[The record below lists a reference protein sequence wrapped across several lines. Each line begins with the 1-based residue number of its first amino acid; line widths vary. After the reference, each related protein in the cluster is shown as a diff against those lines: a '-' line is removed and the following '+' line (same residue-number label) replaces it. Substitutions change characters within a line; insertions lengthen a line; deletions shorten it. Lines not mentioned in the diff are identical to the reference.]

1 MQQNDHKKQETARL
15 LYSELL
21 SIAERENW
29 SRYDKIMT
37 LLRLIERIFMQ
48 VTAEER
54 IHFTTM
60 FARIA
65 FACHRH
71 QVERETQHWIHFF
84 RNRVR
89 ERKSADADEKLY
101 DLGLSM
107 VAAAINALF
116 GEAPPEPVRQI
127 LPAKLP
133 WTYLEPSVEAF
144 FPHLRVVVLAD
155 DEGRQVLIGKDERQP
170 GHFVHIQ
177 YNIPGRNE
185 NFGKSINSIRKH
197 LGFPQVLSLLEV
209 ETVAPEHGPLAQ
221 DPARPVSIYRP
232 RAIVVE
238 PDFLIDVTVIA
249 NCFTVEGPEP
259 VLYLLNKFLPSEQ
272 SPSLIQGNIANF
284 LLDELMHDHDASY
297 KETFPK
303 IFQENPLIFALLSD
317 EDIRDL
323 YQKSQKHWVNLKH
336 MVQQELM
343 NFGINPVD
351 CFLEPAF
358 YDEIH
363 GLQGRLD
370 VFHKGVRQNDIIELK
385 SGKPFKPNRE
395 GVGITHFV
403 QTLLY
408 DLMVRTAFGE
418 GKEVGC
424 YILYSG
430 LEDHQLRFAGRVQS
444 EQYEAMQLRNQLI
457 ATERQMSKLGGN
469 NAPPFFEQVKAE
481 RYPLL
486 KGYIERNLKRFEL
499 VYSGLSPV
507 QRRYFNAFSGFI
519 AREHQLAKTGIQGS
533 EFVNGLATIWLDNI
547 EEKEEAFQL
556 LQALRIRENKA
567 NEADAIIIFEKT
579 AATNPLANF
588 RAGDIAILYPR
599 QSASRE
605 ANAPYFTSQIFK
617 VTVLD
622 IAESTVKVRLRMRQ
636 FNLDI
641 FKDHEEW
648 NIEHDQMDMSF
659 SSMYQGLFRWAECP
673 PDKRALLLTAR
684 PPRQPEEVDAVV
696 PDSGASWQPAGEP
709 TEEQRLILE
718 RMLAAPDY
726 FLLWGPPG
734 TGKTSQMIRNFA
746 GWIFHRTD
754 ENLLLLAYT
763 NRAVDE
769 ICEALES
776 LGDEVRESYMRIGS
790 RFSTGEAFQGRLLNA
805 KAAQVKTRKDLLA
818 LLGRHRIFVSTLAS
832 LSNNLELLR
841 LKKFRRV
848 VIDEASQILEPALVG
863 LLPQFE
869 QFVLVGDHK
878 QLPAVVVQDETASAV
893 KDEDLKAL
901 GLDNLRNS
909 LFERLYRRCMSQQW
923 DWACAHLSYQGR
935 MHEDIMRFP
944 GSHFY
949 EGKLQV
955 LPFATGQSDSWP
967 PADLASRLSQL
978 LRHEWQ
984 RPVLERRLAFIPTE
998 VDQRSRSRKTN
1009 EDEALRIA
1017 SLVQLFQDI
1026 YRPEAAGAGRARTI
1040 GIITP
1045 YRAQIARLRET
1056 LQQQG
1061 IDTRDIT
1068 IDTVERYQGG
1078 ARDII
1083 LISLCT
1089 NTAEQVKTLVSL
1101 SDEGVDRK
1109 LNVALTRAREHVVV
1123 LGNEELLA
1131 TQPVYRRFV
1140 DFCRGDA
1147 GGGEP

>member
-1 MQQNDHKKQETARL
+1 
-15 LYSELL
+15 
-21 SIAERENW
+21 
-29 SRYDKIMT
+29 
-37 LLRLIERIFMQ
+37 
-48 VTAEER
+48 
-54 IHFTTM
+54 
-60 FARIA
+60 
-65 FACHRH
+65 
-71 QVERETQHWIHFF
+71 
-84 RNRVR
+84 
-89 ERKSADADEKLY
+89 
-101 DLGLSM
+101 
-107 VAAAINALF
+107 
-116 GEAPPEPVRQI
+116 
-127 LPAKLP
+127 
-133 WTYLEPSVEAF
+133 
-144 FPHLRVVVLAD
+144 
-155 DEGRQVLIGKDERQP
+155 
-170 GHFVHIQ
+170 
-177 YNIPGRNE
+177 
-185 NFGKSINSIRKH
+185 
-197 LGFPQVLSLLEV
+197 
-209 ETVAPEHGPLAQ
+209 
-221 DPARPVSIYRP
+221 
-232 RAIVVE
+232 
-238 PDFLIDVTVIA
+238 
-249 NCFTVEGPEP
+249 
-259 VLYLLNKFLPSEQ
+259 
-272 SPSLIQGNIANF
+272 
-284 LLDELMHDHDASY
+284 
-297 KETFPK
+297 
-303 IFQENPLIFALLSD
+303 
-317 EDIRDL
+317 
-323 YQKSQKHWVNLKH
+323 
-336 MVQQELM
+336 
-343 NFGINPVD
+343 
-351 CFLEPAF
+351 
-358 YDEIH
+358 
-363 GLQGRLD
+363 
-370 VFHKGVRQNDIIELK
+370 
-385 SGKPFKPNRE
+385 
-395 GVGITHFV
+395 
-403 QTLLY
+403 
-408 DLMVRTAFGE
+408 
-418 GKEVGC
+418 
-424 YILYSG
+424 
-430 LEDHQLRFAGRVQS
+430 
-444 EQYEAMQLRNQLI
+444 MQLRNQLI
-457 ATERQMSKLGGN
+457 ATERQLSKLGDGD
-469 NAPPFFEQVKAE
+469 ALPFFEQIRQE
-481 RYPLL
+481 RFPYL
-486 KGYIERNLKRFEL
+486 KGYNGRDLNRFEL
-499 VYSGLSPV
+499 VYGGLSSLE
-507 QRRYFNAFSGFI
+507 RRYFNAFSGFI

-533 EFVNGLATIWLDNI
+533 EFVNGLASIWLDSI
-547 EEKEEAFQL
+547 EEKEEVFQL
-556 LQALRIRENKA
+556 LQALRIHENKA

-599 QSASRE
+599 RSAARE
-605 ANAPYFTSQIFK
+605 ANSPYFTSQIFK

-684 PPRQPEEVDAVV
+684 PPRQPEEVDTTDPAG
-696 PDSGASWQPAGEP
+696 SGAGWQPAGEP
-709 TEEQRLILE
+709 TEEQRQILG
-718 RMLAAPDY
+718 RMLAAPEY

-734 TGKTSQMIRNFA
+734 TGKTSQMLRNFA

-805 KAAQVKTRKDLLA
+805 KAAQVKTRKELLA

-832 LSNNLELLR
+832 LSNNLDLLR

-869 QFVLVGDHK
+869 QFILVGDHK
-878 QLPAVVVQDETASAV
+878 QLPAVVVQDEAASAV
-893 KDEDLKAL
+893 KEEDLKAL

-909 LFERLYRRCMSQQW
+909 LFERLYRRCISQQW

-944 GSHFY
+944 GSYFY

-955 LPFATGQSDSWP
+955 LPFASGQSDSWP
-967 PADLASRLSQL
+967 PAALASRLGQL

-984 RPVLERRLAFIPTE
+984 RPVLEHRLAFIPTE

-1009 EDEALRIA
+1009 EDEALRVA

-1026 YRPEAAGAGRARTI
+1026 YRPEAAGAGRPRSI

-1061 IDTRDIT
+1061 IDTRGIT

-1101 SDEGVDRK
+1101 SEEGVDRK

-1140 DFCRGDA
+1140 EFCRGDA
-1147 GGGEP
+1147 EPAMLPPL